1 MLKSLVSVIFFS
13 VFSLLIISCGS
24 KSGNTQK
31 EAQEQIKLSVADF
44 DSLAQQYVGKEV
56 VLSGTVVHVCRESG
70 KRMFLMDGDSSK
82 RVKVT
87 VGGNISSFDIAL
99 EGSDIVVKGI
109 VDELKIDEAYLLQW
123 EDEIKK
129 QEAEV
134 LQDSTTT
141 SGQGIHTGLGEKI
154 DQGTHQSPYD
164 VINQYRQEVD
174 ASGKGFIA
182 FYSIACNNIE
192 EKKE

>member
-1 MLKSLVSVIFFS
+1 MLRSLFTIILFSFFS
-13 VFSLLIISCGS
+13 LIIISCGN
-24 KSGNTQK
+24 KTANTTK
-31 EAQEQIKLSVADF
+31 EAQEQIMLSVADF
-44 DSLAQQYVGKEV
+44 DSLVQQYVGKEV

-129 QEAEV
+129 QESEV
-134 LQDSTTT
+134 QQDSTAS
-141 SGQGIHTGLGEKI
+141 SGQGMYTGLGEKI
-154 DQGTHQSPYD
+154 DQGNHQSPYD

-182 FYSIACNNIE
+182 FYSIVCNKIE